1 MNLQEIKYDA
11 FISYRHC
18 ELDQF
23 VATTLHKELEAF
35 RLPKAIEKQLRAKG
49 ITKKKIERVFRDR
62 DELPITNN
70 LADPITNALRNS
82 DFLLVICSPRLRESL
97 WCRKEIETFIKM
109 HGREHIFAVL
119 IEGEPADS
127 FPEELLFEEKITV
140 DANGNEHVER
150 VPIEPL
156 AADVRGKNKKEIRKK
171 IKEEVLRLAAPMF
184 DCSYDDL
191 KQRHRERAIRRIIA
205 IAGSIST
212 VFAAFGIISSIMAY
226 RINEQSIQIKEQSVQ
241 IQEQADQINVQ
252 YQEALRTNAK
262 QMAEDAFDLMERGD
276 IDAAKEIAYQALSG
290 EMPYTSEAEYALS
303 SALQVYRN
311 SSQTAPMRLIKQ
323 DSEINFCK
331 TSPDMTKLMVVDIFG
346 NIGVYDPLTGEE
358 LFSVNYDN
366 AYLGEDEAG
375 FVNDHTIVYA
385 TDTGFSLY
393 DLETKQENSVETGRV
408 SLFKTDKA
416 GKYLLTMSYDE
427 IVIYETDTLNSVYTL
442 EVEEGALFSYKAMF
456 SRENRELAV
465 AVYSKEDR
473 AGIYIIDLQTGEMKN
488 YLSEYEG
495 ITSMW
500 IEDDYIYLTAY
511 SFDNETTG
519 SVYCITVDAEPVW
532 EYTLEGMPDNIMAF
546 GATETDKLAF
556 TQYSKLMVVS
566 KEDGSFLCET
576 DCGRDIVNYAAY
588 TDSNTLS
595 YMTRGGEF
603 HYFMTDSNEDMVI
616 EGRFIANSD
625 NLQEFIYGKGFYAS
639 AAYSD
644 STVAVYETVAGPDLT
659 ELVKLTD
666 SPMGIK
672 FSQDEKYLVCHV
684 MDAGSQL
691 IEVVDMEKKEI
702 IHEISTGAHVYDFA
716 VTKDNELVVLHMDSV
731 QGYDILSGELLFE
744 RETETN
750 NEYFLRDGEV
760 YVGDDLFEFSMC
772 DTKTGEILISMED
785 NYLLQDGMLVSEIDE
800 NGEWYAY
807 SSQEEK
813 QLIIGTFKE
822 GDIRSLDVNIN
833 AIENI
838 NLAMQEGVVYLT
850 YLDDSVEVYDINTGE
865 FVREY
870 HSLAG
875 TVKDVMEI
883 SGGSMT
889 IMDISGGAYL
899 LNADKEIIAYI
910 QGYENYNSATD
921 SFILSKYGTLYEV
934 PCYDTQSLLS
944 LAEGK

>member
-35 RLPKAIEKQLRAKG
+35 RLPKVIEKQLRAKG

-82 DFLLVICSPRLRESL
+82 DFLLVICSPRLKESL
-97 WCRKEIETFIKM
+97 WCRKEIETFSKM
-109 HGREHIFAVL
+109 HGRENIFAVL

-127 FPEELLFEEKITV
+127 FPEELLYEEKVSV
-140 DANGNEHVER
+140 DENGIEQVMR

-171 IKEEVLRLAAPMF
+171 IKQEVLRLAAPMF

-205 IAGSIST
+205 IAGGISA
-212 VFAAFGIISSIMAY
+212 VFAAFGIVSSVMAY

-241 IQEQADQINVQ
+241 IQQQADQINVQ
-252 YQEALRTNAK
+252 YQEALCTNAK
-262 QMAEDAFDLMERGD
+262 QMAEDAFDLMEKGD
-276 IDAAKEIAYQALSG
+276 IEAAKEMAYQALSG

-311 SSQTAPMRLIKQ
+311 SSQTAPVRLIKQ

-358 LFSVNYDN
+358 LYSVNYDN

-375 FVNDHTIVYA
+375 FVNNHTIVYA

-393 DLETKQENSVETGRV
+393 DLDTKQEKNAETGRI
-408 SLFKTDKA
+408 SLFKTDKD

-456 SRENRELAV
+456 SRESRDLAA
-465 AVYSKEDR
+465 AVYSKGDR
-473 AGIYIIDLQTGEMKN
+473 AGIYIIDLQSGEMKK
-488 YLSEYEG
+488 YLSEQEG
-495 ITSMW
+495 ITSIW
-500 IEDDYIYLTAY
+500 VEDGYIYLTAY
-511 SFDNETTG
+511 SMDGETTG
-519 SVYCITVDAEPVW
+519 SVYCVNADAELVW
-532 EYTLEGMPDNIMAF
+532 EYTLDGMPDDIMAF
-546 GATETDKLAF
+546 GATASDKLAF
-556 TQYSKLMVVS
+556 TQYSRLMVIS
-566 KEDGSFLCET
+566 KEDGSFICET

-588 TDSNTLS
+588 TESNTLS

-616 EGRFIANSD
+616 EGRFVTNSD
-625 NLQEFIYGKGFYAS
+625 NLKDFIYGKGFYAS

-644 STVAVYETVAGPDLT
+644 STVAVYQTVAGPDLT
-659 ELVKLTD
+659 ELVILTD
-666 SPMGIK
+666 SPMDMK
-672 FSQDEKYLVCHV
+672 FSTDEKYLVCHV
-684 MDAGSQL
+684 MDSGSQL
-691 IEVVDMEKKEI
+691 IEVVDMEKKEV

-716 VTKDNELVVLHMDSV
+716 VTKENELVVLHMDSV
-731 QGYDILSGELLFE
+731 QGYDLLSGELLFE

-750 NEYFLRDGEV
+750 NEYFLRNGEV

-772 DTKTGEILISMED
+772 DTKTGEVLFSMED
-785 NYLLQDGMLVSEIDE
+785 NYLLQDGMLVSEIEE

-807 SSQEEK
+807 SSEERK
-813 QLIIGTFKE
+813 QLVIGTFEK

-838 NLAMQEGVVYLT
+838 NLAMQEQVVYLT

-865 FVREY
+865 FIREY
-870 HSLAG
+870 NALYD
-875 TVKDVMEI
+875 TVKDVVEYSEGDI
-883 SGGSMT
+883 T
-889 IMDISGGAYL
+889 ILDLSGGAYL
-899 LNADKEIIAYI
+899 LNADKEIVAYI
-910 QGYENYNSATD
+910 QGYENYNSVTD

-934 PCYDTQSLLS
+934 PCYDTQSLL
-944 LAEGK
+944 LKAEYQ